1 MANTENKSAP
11 YYLKVT
17 FGVPLRK
24 FELRV
29 FYRIIR
35 VCKLAVIEESE
46 EKRHAIEDSK
56 KPIDGYHFVVHDPI
70 YLEEAARDIRKY
82 VCPTADIFYSNNLD
96 LPIFRDL
103 KIWIEH
109 HKSDSED

>member
-1 MANTENKSAP
+1 MANTENKSTP

-17 FGVPLRK
+17 FGVPLSK

-35 VCKLAVIEESE
+35 VCKLATIDESE
-46 EKRHAIEDSK
+46 EKSHAIEDLKRPTDS
-56 KPIDGYHFVVHDPI
+56 YTFVVHDPI
-70 YLEEAARDIRKY
+70 YLEEAVRDIRKY
-82 VCPTADIFYSNNLD
+82 VCPTAEMFYSNNLD

-103 KIWIEH
+103 KIWLENR
-109 HKSDSED
+109 KSDSDK